1 MIKEGFILR
10 RMMSYNIVMGTDKLL
25 KNRPSMLLLND
36 TGAIVFEGLKA
47 GKSIDEVAESL
58 MAEYDVT
65 YENVTADIMKTIADL
80 REAGVIE

>member
-25 KNRPSMLLLND
+25 KNRASMLLLND
-36 TGAIVFEGLKA
+36 TGSIVFEGLKA

-65 YENVTADIMKTIADL
+65 YEDVTADIMKTIADL